1 MKPESAATPQ
11 RPPLGRLAE
20 TATVKGDSSVANATI
35 HRITTHAELPKHD
48 PLSRLR
54 ESLLGKFYIN
64 HLKKNKRFRL
74 IAACLW
80 RKGYPVYVKYKMR
93 TNRTNLSLPMVKLS
107 EYINNSPVKVY
118 KLAGPETVSTPLPA
132 VYPNTDIK
140 YMAALNER
148 YIFPDLFVTTVYNAS
163 VTGGTNLIK
172 AGDIILC
179 HDLYDFSRD
188 FTSEELHGRA
198 VIYPENS
205 QIQWLMN
212 DSKPE
217 VLPSAAVFVD
227 ACAHNYAHWMTE
239 VLPRICLFC
248 MDERFD
254 GIPVIVNDNL
264 HANLMESLL
273 MIAGS
278 KHIIVTLP
286 IGRSI
291 QIEQLFSVSPTG
303 YVPFE
308 KRTNKLINHSH
319 GLFSPYALKSLR
331 NKLKATVH
339 DPNIA
344 TPYKIY
350 LRRNS
355 GARKITNNTEIETV
369 LTRNGFSIIEP
380 EQLSFAQQVILF
392 SKANIVVAGTG
403 AACANLI
410 FCKPSAH
417 ILILISKHKDLPYG
431 YWQNMS
437 CAIGG
442 RVTYVFGDV
451 EKKSARNVHED
462 YSINIED
469 IQAALNVL
477 ETCTN

>member
-1 MKPESAATPQ
+1 MTQISVETKLTTQGQPVSDSTCTNTNILKITIPEFPAY
-11 RPPLGRLAE
+11 
-20 TATVKGDSSVANATI
+20 
-35 HRITTHAELPKHD
+35 D

-54 ESLLGKFYIN
+54 QSRFGRIYRN
-64 HLKKNKRFRL
+64 HLKKNKLFTL
-74 IAACLW
+74 LAAWLW
-80 RKGYPVYVKYKMR
+80 RNGYPIYIRFKVR
-93 TNRTNLSLPMVKLS
+93 TSKSSLYLPMVKLS
-107 EYINNSPVKVY
+107 EYTSNSPELVY
-118 KLAGPETVSTPLPA
+118 KLAEVETVNTPLPA
-132 VYPNTDIK
+132 VYPNKDSK
-140 YMAALNER
+140 YLAALHER
-148 YIFPDLFVTTVYNAS
+148 YIFPSIFVTTVYNAS
-163 VTGGTNLIK
+163 VIGGTNLIK
-172 AGDIILC
+172 AGGVILC

-198 VIYPENS
+198 VIYPNKNRLH
-205 QIQWLMN
+205 WFMD

-273 MIAGS
+273 MIAGAN
-278 KHIIVTLP
+278 HTIMTLP
-286 IGRSI
+286 IGRSVE
-291 QIEQLFSVSPTG
+291 IEQLFSVSPTG

-308 KRTNKLINHSH
+308 RRTNRLINHSH
-319 GLFSPYALKSLR
+319 GLFSPYALTALG
-331 NKLKATVH
+331 NKLKAIVPA
-339 DPNIA
+339 DGIVSPQ
-344 TPYKIY
+344 KIY

-355 GARKITNNTEIETV
+355 GIRKIINNAEIETV

-392 SKANIVVAGTG
+392 SNANVVVAGTG

-410 FCKPSAH
+410 FCKPAAH
-417 ILILISKHKDLPYG
+417 ILILISKHKDLSYG

-442 RVTYVFGDV
+442 RVTYVLGDV
-451 EKKSARNVHED
+451 EKKSALNIHGD
-462 YSINIED
+462 YSINTAD
-469 IQAALNVL
+469 ILAALNAA
-477 ETCTN
+477 ETDAN